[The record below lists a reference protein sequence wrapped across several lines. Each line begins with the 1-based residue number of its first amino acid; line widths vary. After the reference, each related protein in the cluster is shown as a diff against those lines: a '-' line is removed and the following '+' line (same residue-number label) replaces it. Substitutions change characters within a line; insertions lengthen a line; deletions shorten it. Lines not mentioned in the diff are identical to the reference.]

1 MLPEVIKKRIE
12 HKYAKEIRYSKDCEV
27 LARMISIATKEKI
40 SVTTLLRLFGFTK
53 CKNENHRLYTLDIIA
68 KYIGFS
74 CWNEAINNG
83 NMNDDTSYIEGID
96 KVAFNNLEEGQV
108 ITLFYN
114 TGLLLKLK
122 FLGPFMFEVVH
133 TEKSNLKLGDVLNVL
148 RLDLTHPLICEKV
161 IRSGKNMGPFEGG
174 ENGVIIKIKIEI

>member
-1 MLPEVIKKRIE
+1 
-12 HKYAKEIRYSKDCEV
+12 
-27 LARMISIATKEKI
+27 
-40 SVTTLLRLFGFTK
+40 
-53 CKNENHRLYTLDIIA
+53 
-68 KYIGFS
+68 
-74 CWNEAINNG
+74 
-83 NMNDDTSYIEGID
+83 MNDGTSYIEGID

-133 TEKSNLKLGDVLNVL
+133 TEKSNLKLGDVLNIL